1 MPVEW
6 VAEWSPVGVPL
17 AGDKKVQSVTPTLPD
32 KVYTKNPDFVQRE
45 VAGECILV
53 PVRPKLSD
61 VSSLYVLNE
70 TGAAVWRRIDGNRS
84 MSEILAELAAEFD
97 VTREQLER
105 DLASLLDDL
114 LNIQAI
120 KDTIP

>member
-6 VAEWSPVGVPL
+6 VAEWSPVEVPL
-17 AGDKKVQSVTPTLPD
+17 ACDKEAQSVSPSWPD

-53 PVRPKLSD
+53 PVRQKLS
-61 VSSLYVLNE
+61 
-70 TGAAVWRRIDGNRS
+70 A
-84 MSEILAELAAEFD
+84 ILAELAAEFD

-105 DLASLLDDL
+105 DLAALLDDL
-114 LNIQAI
+114 RNIQAI
-120 KDTIP
+120 EDTMP